1 MRAREFTEAL
11 DRPYYLHWEHST
23 DGDVRA
29 VAELPADEGYYNEG
43 LLHIIFEP
51 HRDNK
56 DGSVAWEVEFWRNEY
71 QDITGEGDQFRV
83 FATVLQAINEFVA
96 KYKPINLSFTATKKV
111 EPWQKSM
118 SRANLYDRLVQRY
131 ARASGYRAFRADA
144 GNNVHYELVKI
155 NKGVS
160 EGAMKDLDI
169 DIQDQQWDAIVGY
182 VVDGVKKGMDTDR
195 MELALYKWASRELVD
210 VEQALEDHGFRD
222 IADLADHIE
231 QHNGNYVPP
240 SDFGLGNLGRGV
252 AEHNLQELGTSVY
265 KVSEPKNNTEYNNN
279 QVVSKNYK
287 FRVGKN
293 LFLVTFLVTDRKVEG
308 SSSVLQSLEANFGI
322 YDPSGYEYDNIQYD
336 ITDKHKNQFK
346 IYSTVLTVLQNFMTK
361 YGKDINQIRFPGY
374 SSRQDEIYEK
384 FFKSRYLEKY
394 LPGFSYDPK
403 SRTLIRNGIKLE
415 PEQIEVKAKKQRK

>member
-1 MRAREFTEAL
+1 MRAREFTQRL
-11 DRPYYLHWEHST
+11 SQ
-23 DGDVRA
+23 G
-29 VAELPADEGYYNEG
+29 VAEGSGNNNVIAQKIFFARSKIAPKAWSYDHVGFITQDGKQIQMSGHKGNDVYITNDVTDDPEFPEQQIKVVSLPKPVNV
-43 LLHIIFEP
+43 P
-51 HRDNK
+51 TTN
-56 DGSVAWEVEFWRNEY
+56 SVGAENCGTFVANVLRANGFKGFDTEKLY
-71 QDITGEGDQFRV
+71 RV
-83 FATVLQAINEFVA
+83 FKKPKKQGVA
-96 KYKPINLSFTATKKV
+96 
-111 EPWQKSM
+111 
-118 SRANLYDRLVQRY
+118 
-131 ARASGYRAFRADA
+131 
-144 GNNVHYELVKI
+144 
-155 NKGVS
+155 
-160 EGAMKDLDI
+160 EGAMKDLDH

-182 VVDGVKKGMDTDR
+182 VVNGVKKGMDTDR
-195 MELALYKWASRELVD
+195 MELTLYKWASRELVD

-222 IADLADHIE
+222 IADLVDHIE
-231 QHNGNYVPP
+231 QHDGRYVPP
-240 SDFGLGNLGRGV
+240 SDFGLGNLGRRV

-287 FRVGKN
+287 FRVGGN

-308 SSSVLQSLEANFGI
+308 SSSVLRSLEANFGI

-374 SSRQDEIYEK
+374 SPRQDEMYEK